1 LQRRRSKSSLS
12 KNQGSQHAG
21 PDFFIARILD
31 VAQFQVSY
39 APPSGY
45 PLGTNRTFKFW
56 TRLIIPIF
64 NVLMKRDWKGAENI
78 PTTGPVI
85 VASNHMSYLDVL
97 VFTHFLYRNGRA
109 PRYLGKSG
117 VFKVPVI
124 GKILLAAGQI
134 PVERETSDAK
144 KAVDHAKILLE
155 KGHMLGVYPEGTL
168 TRDPD
173 MWPMVAKTGCARL
186 ALATDTPVIPIAQ
199 WGSQLI
205 VPNYTTRLHL
215 FPRKTITIRAG
226 RAVDLSRWKGKADDP
241 QALIEATAEIMRA
254 ITVLLE
260 EIRGQKR
267 PEVIF
272 DPHTSELP
280 RTGNFKKKRR

>member
-1 LQRRRSKSSLS
+1 M
-12 KNQGSQHAG
+12 G
-21 PDFFIARILD
+21 
-31 VAQFQVSY
+31 QFNVSY

-45 PLGTNRTFKFW
+45 PLGTNRTFKICAGI
-56 TRLIIPIF
+56 LIPLF
-64 NVLMKRDWKGAENI
+64 NLLMKRDWKGAENI
-78 PTTGPVI
+78 PATGRVI

-97 VFTHFLYRNGRA
+97 VFTHFLFRNGRA

-155 KGHMLGVYPEGTL
+155 QGHMLGVYPEGTL
-168 TRDPD
+168 TRDPQ

-226 RAVDLSRWKGKADDP
+226 KPVDLSRWKGRAEDP

-260 EIRGQKR
+260 EIRGEKR

-272 DPHTSELP
+272 DPHTSDLP
-280 RTGNFKKKRR
+280 RTGNFKKKRK